1 LPHAKITPAALHR
14 GHFENRCVEDVEAL
28 GRGPEFQSSDFSR
41 VIAGGPLRVAKRL
54 WLAGS

>member
-14 GHFENRCVEDVEAL
+14 GDFETRCVEDLEAV
-28 GRGPEFQSSDFSR
+28 GRGPEFQSLDFSR
-41 VIAGGPLRVAKRL
+41 GIAGMAPRVAKPP